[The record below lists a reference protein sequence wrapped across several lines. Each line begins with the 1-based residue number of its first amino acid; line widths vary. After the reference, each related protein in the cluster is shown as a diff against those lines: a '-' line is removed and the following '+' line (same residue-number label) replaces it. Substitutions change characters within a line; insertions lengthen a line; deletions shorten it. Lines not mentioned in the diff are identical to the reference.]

1 MANLSN
7 SAARNIALIIVVKV
21 LILAGIIVVLVQ
33 TV

>member
-21 LILAGIIVVLVQ
+21 LILAGIIVVLVH

>member
-7 SAARNIALIIVVKV
+7 SAARNIALITVVKV
-21 LILAGIIVVLVQ
+21 LILAGIIVVLVH